1 METYVVIVI
10 LFGVVILLLLGGLFF
25 VNRLT
30 LLKLDVETCFGTMKE
45 FAIERANIFEEMS
58 SFLEK
63 NYDKEE
69 VFIQKIKK
77 NISSLNAI
85 KMAGDGVSILKK
97 TDEIYQQFLK
107 LETIYSRLKKNEEYL
122 GLIKKYEENRD
133 RNQYA
138 ALAYDKG
145 VEVYN
150 HYRENTIIDKVSK
163 LLHFPDYDYYDE
175 SL

>member
-1 METYVVIVI
+1 METYVIIVI

-30 LLKLDVETCFGTMKE
+30 LLKLDVESCFGTMKE

-77 NISSLNAI
+77 TISSSVLV
-85 KMAGDGVSILKK
+85 AGSSLIISSILFSFSEK
-97 TDEIYQQFLK
+97 
-107 LETIYSRLKKNEEYL
+107 
-122 GLIKKYEENRD
+122 
-133 RNQYA
+133 
-138 ALAYDKG
+138 
-145 VEVYN
+145 
-150 HYRENTIIDKVSK
+150 
-163 LLHFPDYDYYDE
+163 
-175 SL
+175 